1 MTSSVDIVNRALAQ
15 ISAKATIANLSEPST
30 EAIMANT
37 LYASTRDAIL
47 RAAQWNFAR
56 KVAYLTLLKSAPGT
70 VQNTSSATEWDAAT
84 MPAPPWLYEY
94 AYPSD
99 CLAVRYIMPKP
110 RLAGVTTPPMF
121 SISGYG
127 VVNTMATPKARFE
140 VASGTSGVDQIN
152 VINTN
157 LDTALCC
164 YTRRVENEGLW
175 DDLFAE
181 AMVQSLA
188 TQLAMPITGK
198 TDVHDMCSRKA
209 LAALANAR
217 ARDGNEG
224 TESVNRTPDWLA
236 VRGVGPDYGPLLN
249 DGTLGYSDPS
259 FLVS

>member
-30 EAIMANT
+30 EAVMANT

-56 KVAYLTLLKSAPGT
+56 KVAYLTLLKAAPGT
-70 VQNTSSATEWDAAT
+70 VQNTSSATTWDAAT

-99 CLAVRYIMPKP
+99 CLAVRYVTPQP
-110 RLAGVTTPPMF
+110 RLAGATTPPMF
-121 SISGYG
+121 SVAGYG
-127 VVNTMATPKARFE
+127 TAGVMPSPKARFE
-140 VASGTSGVDQIN
+140 VASGASGVDQIK

-198 TDVHDMCSRKA
+198 LQIRQVCAQQA

-224 TESVNRTPDWLA
+224 TESVNRTPDWLQ

-249 DGTLGYSDPS
+249 DGTLGFSDPS
-259 FLVS
+259 FLIS